1 MVNYCLSYLTSY
13 IYLKTR
19 IMKKLLLSLFL
30 LLGTLSYGQ
39 TVIEYDN
46 METSS
51 TNYLTSGW
59 WTPALT
65 ATWATNTSVSPTTS
79 AVIYGLGNGGSITE
93 SDWYSMSNV
102 IGLSATSQYQ
112 FKFKLSSQSFTGPS
126 ATTRGVDAADII
138 EVQISTNGGASYV
151 TELRLKGNNNAL
163 WSYTST
169 GTITHNANGVFTNS
183 AAPIGDIYSSPA
195 GVTLGVPITTGY
207 STVIVNLPMGITQ
220 VAVDIF
226 CLMNSAGEE
235 WWIDNI
241 QLIKVYSLPIELTE
255 FTGTEHSAYNV
266 LEWQTA
272 SEHNN
277 SHYIL
282 ERSSTGDYTE
292 KDVISVINGAGNSTQ
307 LLDYSF
313 VDKDAPETINY
324 YRLTQVD
331 YDGNFKQYGPIS
343 IDNRIT
349 KNIVKCFNL
358 MGQEVNEYERGLII
372 LQYEDGT
379 VEKVIR

>member
-1 MVNYCLSYLTSY
+1 MYNNKHNSY
-13 IYLKTR
+13 IKIIINKY

-51 TNYLTSGW
+51 TIYLGGGW

-79 AVIYGLGNGGSITE
+79 AVIYGSGNAASAAE
-93 SDWYSMSNV
+93 SDWYSMPNV
-102 IGLSATSQYQ
+102 VGLSATSQYQ
-112 FKFKLSSQSFTGPS
+112 FKFKLASQSFTSP
-126 ATTRGVDAADII
+126 AAATRGMDVADIVD
-138 EVQISTNGGASYV
+138 VQVSTNGGVSYV
-151 TELRLKGNNNAL
+151 SELRITGNNSAL
-163 WSYTST
+163 WPYTAT
-169 GTITHNANGVFTNS
+169 GSITHNANGVFTNS
-183 AAPIGDIYSSPA
+183 AAPTGDVYQSPA

-207 STVIVNLPMGITQ
+207 STVTLNLPMGITQ

-226 CLMNSAGEE
+226 CKINSAGEE

-255 FTGTEHSAYNV
+255 FTGTEYSEYNV
-266 LEWQTA
+266 LKWQTA

-292 KDVISVINGAGNSTQ
+292 KDVINVVNGAGNSTQ
-307 LLDYSF
+307 LLDYNF
-313 VDKDAPETINY
+313 VDTDAPKTINY

-343 IDNRIT
+343 IDNRVT
-349 KNIVKCFNL
+349 RNIIKYFNL
-358 MGQEVNEYERGLII
+358 MGQEVNEYETGLII

>member
-1 MVNYCLSYLTSY
+1 
-13 IYLKTR
+13 
-19 IMKKLLLSLFL
+19 MKKLLLSLFL

-51 TNYLTSGW
+51 TIYLGGGW

-79 AVIYGLGNGGSITE
+79 AVIYGSGNAASAAE
-93 SDWYSMSNV
+93 SDWYSMPNV
-102 IGLSATSQYQ
+102 VGLSATSQYQ
-112 FKFKLSSQSFTGPS
+112 FKFKLASQSFTSP
-126 ATTRGVDAADII
+126 AAATRGMDVADIVD
-138 EVQISTNGGASYV
+138 VQVSTNGGVSYV
-151 TELRLKGNNNAL
+151 SELRITGNNSAL
-163 WSYTST
+163 WPYTAT
-169 GTITHNANGVFTNS
+169 GSITHNANGVFTNS
-183 AAPIGDIYSSPA
+183 AAPTGDVYQSPA

-207 STVIVNLPMGITQ
+207 STVTLNLPMGITQ

-226 CLMNSAGEE
+226 CKINSAGEE

-255 FTGTEHSAYNV
+255 FTGTEYSEYNV
-266 LEWQTA
+266 LKWQTA

-292 KDVISVINGAGNSTQ
+292 KDVINVVNGAGNSTQ
-307 LLDYSF
+307 LLDYNF
-313 VDKDAPETINY
+313 VDTDAPKTINY

-343 IDNRIT
+343 IDNRVT
-349 KNIVKCFNL
+349 RNIIKYFNL
-358 MGQEVNEYERGLII
+358 MGQEVNEYETGLII